1 LVQSVREAGD
11 AGRPAVFQEN
21 TPSAIAFENLVTT
34 FIENVNIVQKRA
46 NLKV

>member
-1 LVQSVREAGD
+1 
-11 AGRPAVFQEN
+11 
-21 TPSAIAFENLVTT
+21 AIAFENLVTT